1 MKISIKTRT
10 NDIVVDVIGNLDSS
24 TTSDLET
31 SLMGLVAKGKDIVLD
46 FKKVEYVSS
55 AGLRVILAVQKEL
68 LKSKHNLI
76 LENAN
81 KVVKEVLDITGFS
94 SFIEVR

>member
-1 MKISIKTRT
+1 MKISIRTRT

-24 TTSDLET
+24 TTSDLEA
-31 SLMGLVAKGKDIVLD
+31 SLMGLVAKNKDVVLN
-46 FKKVEYVSS
+46 FKKVDYVSS

-81 KVVKEVLDITGFS
+81 KVVKEVLDVTGFS